1 VRDIEWAVLV
11 RMEFITFS
19 KFDGD
24 ETQDRFTMLPEIERM
39 ERSLAFSLVCT
50 EWHFSWPFYCVRKD
64 HM

>member
-1 VRDIEWAVLV
+1 
-11 RMEFITFS
+11 
-19 KFDGD
+19 
-24 ETQDRFTMLPEIERM
+24 MLPEIERM